1 MCMYSPG
8 IFTCE
13 IHMEWY
19 ENMPRFHYEATV
31 NHGKLNDSPT
41 CTLPVILDFYH
52 HSILTSINF
61 HQAHIVVRLSVR
73 STNWTQIPGTKLG
86 AFTLCS
92 TVDDLTLGIWVGTLF
107 VCARVATW
115 WSEIFLR
122 ILLNSKNLQLLLGL
136 VWLYTVRF
144 MQNLLLSKKRQ
155 TVKSLNTKS
164 L

>member
-61 HQAHIVVRLSVR
+61 HQAHIVVSLSVR

-115 WSEIFLR
+115 WSKTFLR

-144 MQNLLLSKKRQ
+144 MQNLLLSKKGKR
-155 TVKSLNTKS
+155 
-164 L
+164 